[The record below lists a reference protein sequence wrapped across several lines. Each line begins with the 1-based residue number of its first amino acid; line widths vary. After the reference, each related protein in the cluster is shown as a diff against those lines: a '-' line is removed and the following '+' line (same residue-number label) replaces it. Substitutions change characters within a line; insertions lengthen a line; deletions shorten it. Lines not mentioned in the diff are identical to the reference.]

1 LVACIVA
8 GLSTAILFICPA
20 DAQLD
25 RLRKLNKEAESAKP
39 AEAPMAKIPEGPFGM
54 GIDGLQ
60 GLEDE
65 RPFHQVRL
73 DAYAVDLHEVT
84 TGRYAAFLR
93 ATNRQTPWQW
103 ESVNLEIHG
112 DRPVIGVDW
121 HDAEAYCRWAGKR
134 LPTEAE

>member
-1 LVACIVA
+1 MASRKMSPRFCRSPSCPRTCRARCAKCWMPASNNTSLVACIVA

-73 DAYAVDLHEVT
+73 D
-84 TGRYAAFLR
+84 
-93 ATNRQTPWQW
+93 
-103 ESVNLEIHG
+103 
-112 DRPVIGVDW
+112 
-121 HDAEAYCRWAGKR
+121 
-134 LPTEAE
+134 